1 MYDGSI
7 VLCIDG
13 TQFVVNDSG
22 MSLSDRFKQVLSGRT
37 KADIARDSGVAPQTL
52 SNWLS
57 RGSIP
62 AKHLFRVAESLS
74 VSPQWLSTGKGS
86 MTQSNI
92 AAVPSNLD
100 SPSSIP
106 DIASLMSNATPRTT
120 KALEEINQAALS
132 GKLSESDV
140 ELLNELA
147 RKLSND

>member
-1 MYDGSI
+1 M
-7 VLCIDG
+7 
-13 TQFVVNDSG
+13 
-22 MSLSDRFKQVLSGRT
+22 
-37 KADIARDSGVAPQTL
+37 DIAAIRLA
-52 SNWLS
+52 N
-57 RGSIP
+57 
-62 AKHLFRVAESLS
+62 AESLKKKCNS
-74 VSPQWLSTGKGS
+74 MADFARKLGKEPAQVRHWFNPNVNKNIGNKIAREIEAAFNKPHGWMDS
-86 MTQSNI
+86 IHEQAKGNMTQSNI
-92 AAVPSNLD
+92 AAMPSNVD